1 MRKQCRSAGDQEN
14 SRKHKKCNVKR
25 LIVKQYFEDRIN
37 KIISSTETDI
47 SFTEDD
53 LKHYPRY
60 LYKYRDCKQDYNFQM
75 IEEEYLWADIPASF
89 YDPYD
94 ALVNLKLKSELP
106 YIQKWLFDHLGEIL
120 YYSLPPKGMAVHK
133 RGQTLQNYLDAQER
147 FKDASGKYN
156 ANKAKK
162 LMLLETKNMDPA
174 NRLKLQKVYDKFE
187 SPDFEETLNQA
198 IENTLKSVVNSLRE
212 KNKVCCLTER
222 NNNQKMWEDYAD
234 KYTGFVIEF
243 DLEKAYNHIECIKII
258 SKLFPVTYYKRMPKV
273 PLLPFIKKAFYKEL
287 YGKDVC
293 DDAERK
299 LFKQLLI
306 KKNDYCSEEE
316 WRIISSESR
325 IPFPLISAIYAGDLI
340 SDDDLSALKSICEEK
355 HIELYKQRFSLVGN
369 MRFDLIYKHEERN

>member
-1 MRKQCRSAGDQEN
+1 M
-14 SRKHKKCNVKR
+14 
-25 LIVKQYFEDRIN
+25 KQYFEDRIN
-37 KIISSTETDI
+37 KMISSNETNI

-120 YYSLPPKGMAVHK
+120 YYSIPPKGMAVHK
-133 RGQTLQNYLDAQER
+133 RGQTLQKYLDAQER

-162 LMLLETKNMDPA
+162 LMLLETKKMDPA

-198 IENTLKSVVNSLRE
+198 IENTLKSLVNSLRE

-234 KYTGFVIEF
+234 KYTGFVIEY
-243 DLEKAYNHIECIKII
+243 DLSNLHRQPESMKTI
-258 SKLFPVTYYKRMPKV
+258 SKMFPVTYYKRIPKV

-287 YGKDVC
+287 YGRDVSVNEAVC
-293 DDAERK
+293 K
-299 LFKQLLI
+299 LFKQLLV
-306 KKNDYCSEEE
+306 KKYEYNSEEE
-316 WRIISSESR
+316 WRIISSENKM
-325 IPFPLISAIYAGDLI
+325 PFPLISAVYVGYLI
-340 SDDDLSALKSICEEK
+340 SEDDLNALKTICEK
-355 HIELYKQRFSLVGN
+355 KRINLYKQRISLSGD
-369 MRFDLIYKHEERN
+369 MKFEPIYRFEESN